1 MDRTSGNLSKPISDT
16 ITNKAG
22 SKIAT
27 LFNQLV
33 TQRNR
38 IIHSFQIT
46 DKDDEQKLATKD
58 KKNNQ
63 YVIQYV
69 ITKEILLEFI
79 KNNEELST
87 ELHKFRGY

>member
-16 ITNKAG
+16 ITNKVG

-63 YVIQYV
+63 YVI
-69 ITKEILLEFI
+69 TKEILLEFI